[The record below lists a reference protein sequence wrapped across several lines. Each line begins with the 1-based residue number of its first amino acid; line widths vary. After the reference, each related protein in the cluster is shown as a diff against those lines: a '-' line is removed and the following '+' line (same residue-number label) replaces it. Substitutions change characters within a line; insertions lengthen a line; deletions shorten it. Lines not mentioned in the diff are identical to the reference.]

1 MAFGGY
7 RPLLAAVSS
16 KRDEP
21 RYIAEHGHHAGDSFL
36 TTTTCPS
43 CGTRET
49 GKFCNNCGTALSD
62 PRCPSCH
69 TPIPVGRAYCHECG
83 TRVAGGGG
91 GLSRTSKPWIIAGG
105 IAAVVALTAVVW
117 ATAARPA
124 RPVATVPSQ
133 LDLSMMSPQQQADS
147 LFNRVMWAH
156 QLGDYAEVQT
166 FGPRALQAYQRL
178 GALSNDARY
187 HVGVLYSVAG
197 PMEMAL
203 VHADSLEVVV
213 PGHLFGAM
221 LRGGVARVRGDTAA
235 LHSAYRAF
243 LEHYDS
249 EVESG
254 RPEYADHATS
264 VESFLTEARRG
275 LGTVD

>member
-1 MAFGGY
+1 MT
-7 RPLLAAVSS
+7 P
-16 KRDEP
+16 
-21 RYIAEHGHHAGDSFL
+21 
-36 TTTTCPS
+36 TTCPS

-69 TPIPVGRAYCHECG
+69 TPIPVGKAYCHECG
-83 TRVAGGGG
+83 ARVGAGGG
-91 GLSRTSKPWIIAGG
+91 GLSSTSKPWIIAGG

-124 RPVATVPSQ
+124 GPVATMPSP
-133 LDLSMMSPQQQADS
+133 LDLSMMSPRQQADS

-166 FGPRALQAYQRL
+166 FGPRAIQAYHRL

-203 VHADSLEVVV
+203 VHADSLQVGV

-221 LRGGVARVRGDTAA
+221 LSGGVARVRGDTAA
-235 LHSAYRAF
+235 LHNAYRAF

-254 RPEYADHATS
+254 RTEYADHATS

-275 LGTVD
+275 LGTAD

>member
-1 MAFGGY
+1 MT
-7 RPLLAAVSS
+7 P
-16 KRDEP
+16 
-21 RYIAEHGHHAGDSFL
+21 
-36 TTTTCPS
+36 TTCPS

-83 TRVAGGGG
+83 AHVAGGGR
-91 GLSRTSKPWIIAGG
+91 GLSSTSKPWIIAGG
-105 IAAVVALTAVVW
+105 IAVVVALTAVVW

-124 RPVATVPSQ
+124 GPVATVPSQ
-133 LDLSMMSPQQQADS
+133 LDLSMMTPRQQADS

-156 QLGDYAEVQT
+156 QRGDYTEVQT
-166 FGPRALQAYQRL
+166 VGPRAIQAYQRL
-178 GALSNDARY
+178 GTLTNDARY
-187 HVGVLYSVAG
+187 HVGVLYSVGG
-197 PMEMAL
+197 PMETAL
-203 VHADSLEVVV
+203 VHADSLEVMV

-254 RPEYADHATS
+254 RTEYADHATS

-275 LGTVD
+275 LATGIFTP